1 MSLEQQ
7 CEAQRERMEE
17 MKKEHLATGK
27 ETDGCGHRRRGMDLW
42 VWQQR
47 GGGGTDG
54 CGHRSSRYAYLL

>member
-1 MSLEQQ
+1 
-7 CEAQRERMEE
+7 MEE

-27 ETDGCGHRRRGMDLW
+27 ETDGCGHRRRGVDLW

-54 CGHRSSRYAYLL
+54 CGHRCSRYAYLL